1 MGSKENLSLKVVGF
15 RTVKGVHWE
24 VVAQIRVVTHVRGC
38 FGQCL
43 LPHVMPD
50 PLV

>member
-1 MGSKENLSLKVVGF
+1 MSLNVVGF
-15 RTVKGVHWE
+15 CTVEGVCWE
-24 VVAQIRVVTHVRGC
+24 VVAHIRVVTHIRGC